1 LAQTEI
7 RAPTDGIISKR
18 MATLGNVVSVG
29 EQLYKM
35 IRDSRVELRAEVPEM
50 DLPRL
55 KAGQDAT
62 IIVNDIDP
70 QRFAGKIRL
79 IGATVDPATR
89 IGMVYIAL
97 PEDPVLKPGMFVH
110 GEIRTGTG
118 NVLQVPEQAIVYK
131 DAKPAVFVID
141 QDAHAK
147 LHMVEVG
154 ARVGGVVEIVSGV
167 AAGERVALAGAG
179 YLKDNDLVRI
189 EAALDTPVAGTSGAA
204 AQAGAV
210 P

>member
-1 LAQTEI
+1 
-7 RAPTDGIISKR
+7 
-18 MATLGNVVSVG
+18 
-29 EQLYKM
+29 
-35 IRDSRVELRAEVPEM
+35 M

-55 KAGQDAT
+55 KAGQTAT
-62 IIVNDIDP
+62 VIVNDTDP
-70 QRFAGKIRL
+70 QRFDGKIRL
-79 IGATVDPATR
+79 IGATVDPQTR

-141 QDAHAK
+141 KDAHAK

-167 AAGERVALAGAG
+167 SAGERVALAGAG

-189 EAALDTPVAGTSGAA
+189 EDALDTPVTATPTASGTAGAA
-204 AQAGAV
+204 VQAGAV
-210 P
+210 R